1 MKVDFGGQ
9 KLGARKMAF
18 REPFAGMPGFLT
30 GKLKDI
36 YPDKAFSKVVA
47 YCEGF
52 DSSRNICKFGLLANL
67 TMNKKNYMSV

>member
-9 KLGARKMAF
+9 KLGTRKMAF

-30 GKLKDI
+30 GKLRDI

-47 YCEGF
+47 YSKGF
-52 DSSRNICKFGLLANL
+52 DL
-67 TMNKKNYMSV
+67 T